1 MEAILISASVALIC
15 SLLPDLIR
23 WLRQIHQEKRDKL
36 TLMVCDDI
44 AINNHELFVKII
56 NKSSYAEATNIVV
69 DMRIETDYS
78 ELLCEM
84 KTKKLG
90 CRVLL
95 SKTNAREKKEQ
106 EVLLK
111 YNLDSIQTQRFHLI
125 NSRLNDL
132 YKEEKLT
139 LSDVLQSN
147 VKIKVKINAVN
158 TKTGKTV
165 FPKMS
170 TFTSENIKSGSF
182 CEGEEK
188 VKSIS
193 QFINTDN
200 AIDS

>member
-1 MEAILISASVALIC
+1 MEAILISACVALVC
-15 SLLPDLIR
+15 SLLPDLIK
-23 WLRQIHQEKRDKL
+23 WLRQIRQENKDKL
-36 TLMVCDDI
+36 DLIVCEDI
-44 AINNHELFVKII
+44 AKNNHELFVKII
-56 NKSSYAEATNIVV
+56 NNSNYAEATNIVV

-111 YNLDSIQTQRFHLI
+111 YNLESIQTQRFSLVS
-125 NSRLNDL
+125 SRLNDL
-132 YKEEKLT
+132 YQEKKLT
-139 LSDVLQSN
+139 LSDILQNN

-158 TKTGKTV
+158 TRTGKTV

-170 TFTSENIKSGSF
+170 TFTLDNIKSGSF

-193 QFINTDN
+193 QFINIDN